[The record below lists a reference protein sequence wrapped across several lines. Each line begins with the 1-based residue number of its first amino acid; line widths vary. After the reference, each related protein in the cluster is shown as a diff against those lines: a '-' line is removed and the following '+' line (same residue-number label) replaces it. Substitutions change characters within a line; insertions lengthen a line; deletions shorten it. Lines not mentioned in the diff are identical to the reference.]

1 MANENQVIKKIRC
14 SNGHDHLIDATY
26 LSGHTYDEIEKM
38 VHGAIDTY
46 VIPTSKSTNGNY
58 SGVVNA
64 SGSTVTISKENLAG
78 LVSESPIKVDTD
90 YDECFNIG
98 DVILMEATSDGTKVF
113 DRWISAISGT
123 GKSAIVTLAVL
134 ETQVA
139 THHHKIGTNT
149 NNALTTVTSQVL
161 TAKIPE
167 VGSAVNVV
175 TSVTEGTFVKS
186 VSLTDGS
193 DDLTLTS
200 ASTGLGHTHGIDAHT
215 HVVKITD
222 PRTLVSQSV
231 SAYTTLTSSNR
242 TFHSHTS
249 QSVAGAKSD
258 DTAITYVTGQGST
271 DTFIKSL
278 TTNSATTTSTSLTTG
293 SNGVATTNAQTSSD
307 EIGDIVNTQEEGAHT
322 HSVSVTTD
330 TNVVKSASVAPTV
343 VTSVSLS
350 YTSPTFAGTVVTS
363 VPSKSV
369 TVATSW
375 VTASTATV
383 VTSCDWACEVDAS
396 GVLVFDWGSSTGS
409 AVTSATR
416 ITASQSVSVL
426 NGKPSTFTQKAGS
439 ASIDA
444 PNAAQSVTSGT
455 VTATGTAA
463 SNGSHSHGFSHTH
476 TIPTHTHSIAAHTHN
491 YDKTVKDSSAAA
503 IISLSSDTYTPHKHE
518 ANVDVASTMTSTS
531 TIKVITGGSTKSVV
545 STLTSKETTLSVSSV
560 DLTTDTKYYKL
571 EGTITHPTIKSA
583 PTGTVAVSTSSITP
597 AKEGSEQAIK
607 TIVFGS
613 DEFVTDVVTNGTN
626 TIKTSENIGGN

>member
-1 MANENQVIKKIRC
+1 MASENQVIKKIRC

-26 LSGHTYDEIEKM
+26 LSGHTYDDIEKM

-46 VIPTSKSTNGNY
+46 VIPTSKSTNSNY
-58 SGVVNA
+58 SGVVNE
-64 SGSTVTISKENLAG
+64 SGNTVTISKENLAG
-78 LVSESPIKVDTD
+78 LVSENPIEVDAD

-139 THHHKIGTNT
+139 THHHTITAST

-161 TAKIPE
+161 TAKIPT

-193 DDLTLTS
+193 DNLTLTS
-200 ASTGLGHTHGIDAHT
+200 ASTGLGHTHSIDSHT
-215 HVVKITD
+215 HVVKITN
-222 PRTLVSQSV
+222 PSTLVSQKV
-231 SAYTTLTSSNR
+231 SAYTSLTSSNR

-258 DTAITYVTGQGST
+258 DDAITYVTGQGGT

-278 TTNSATTTSTSLTTG
+278 TTNVATTTSTSLTTG
-293 SNGVATTNAQTSSD
+293 SNSVVTTDAQTSSD
-307 EIGDIVNTQEEGAHT
+307 EIGDIVNTIEDGAHT

-330 TNVVKSASVAPTV
+330 TDVVKSATVAPTV
-343 VTSVSLS
+343 VTSVSLT
-350 YTSPTFAGTVVTS
+350 YTPPTIAGTVVTS

-369 TVATSW
+369 TVVTSW
-375 VTASTATV
+375 AAASTATV
-383 VTSCDWACEVDAS
+383 ITSCDWGCAVDDE
-396 GVLVFDWGSSTGS
+396 GVLSFAWSSSEGS

-416 ITASQSVSVL
+416 VTASQSVSVL
-426 NGKPSTFTQKAGS
+426 NGKPSTSTQKAGS
-439 ASIDA
+439 ASISA
-444 PNAAQSVTSGT
+444 PTAEQKSTSGT
-455 VTATGTAA
+455 VTATGSAA
-463 SNGSHSHGFSHTH
+463 SDGSHSHGFSHTH
-476 TIPTHTHSIAAHTHN
+476 TIPTHTHSITAHTHD

-503 IISLSSDTYTPHKHE
+503 ITSLSSTSYTPHKHSD
-518 ANVDVASTMTSTS
+518 NVDVASTMTSTS

-545 STLTSKETTLSVSSV
+545 SSLISTEATLSVSSV

-571 EGTITHPTIKSA
+571 DGTITHPTISST
-583 PTGTVAVSTSSITP
+583 PTGTVSVSTSSITP
-597 AKEGSEQAIK
+597 AAEGTDQAIK

-613 DEFVTDVVTNGTN
+613 DEFVTADIVTNG
-626 TIKTSENIGGN
+626 TIKTSENIGGK